1 LCGLHAADNRRMPA
15 PAFLRRRATV
25 VVLVALTIV
34 VALIAAAQLA
44 LRRLP
49 ALVEDALG
57 PRASVGAIDV
67 GWRGV
72 VIRDLV
78 IAADRAHWP
87 AAQELR
93 ADRVTVVPQWR
104 SLFGSDWRVAR
115 LEVEGGYVSML
126 RTRAGQLV
134 VVPSLTGGSPS
145 RARSRSAN
153 TGAAT
158 DVRLDAVTLQGLAL
172 ELFDS
177 TVPGAR
183 GAPHRIRLTGLK
195 AQLGPVA
202 LPALDERMAVDLDAT
217 FKGVQR
223 DGRLAIDGH
232 VTPATR
238 DAALK
243 VRAQGI
249 DLVALQPYLLRR
261 GEASVQRGSLDLAL
275 DAKAAQQRLHAPGLL
290 TLRDLQLDA
299 NEGGVLAT
307 FAGVPRQA
315 ILATLSR
322 DGRIDLEF
330 TLEGRVD
337 DPQFSL
343 NELFAARF
351 AVGLAEKLGVSL
363 GGVVEGVGNV
373 IKGLFGR

>member
-1 LCGLHAADNRRMPA
+1 M
-15 PAFLRRRATV
+15 RRRE
-25 VVLVALTIV
+25 TIV
-34 VALIAAAQLA
+34 VLAVLLVVVALVVAAQLA

-49 ALVEDALG
+49 ALVADALG
-57 PRASVGAIDV
+57 PRASVGAIEA

-72 VIRDLV
+72 VVRDLV
-78 IAADRAHWP
+78 IAADRARWP
-87 AAQELR
+87 AAHELR

-104 SLFGSDWRVAR
+104 SLFGSNWRVAR

-126 RTRAGQLV
+126 RTRDGRLV
-134 VVPSLTGGSPS
+134 VVPSLTERRPP
-145 RARSRSAN
+145 ARTDAAAPA
-153 TGAAT
+153 GAAPG
-158 DVRLDAVTLQGLAL
+158 VRLDAVSLRGVSLD
-172 ELFDS
+172 LFDS
-177 TVPGAR
+177 TVAGAR
-183 GAPHRIRLTGLK
+183 GASHRIRLTDLK
-195 AQLGPVA
+195 ARLGPVA

-217 FKGVQR
+217 FKGVRR
-223 DGRLAIDGH
+223 DGRLSVDGH

-238 DAALK
+238 DATLA
-243 VRAQGI
+243 VRAQSI

-275 DAKAAQQRLHAPGLL
+275 DAKAAQQRLHAPGRL
-290 TLRDLQLDA
+290 TLRDLQLDS
-299 NEGGVLAT
+299 NGGGVLGT

-315 ILATLSR
+315 VLATLAR
-322 DGRIDLEF
+322 DGRIELEF